1 MSRPQPV
8 GAPAVLIK
16 VGLFFL
22 ISAVSGVLVA
32 ALALPLA
39 GAAGLATKAAVQQF
53 ENLPSLL
60 STPPLPQQT
69 KIVTADGK
77 LIATIYSE
85 NRISVRLSAVAPIM
99 QTAIVAIEDTRFYE
113 HHGVDTRGLARAL
126 VTNAQGGNVQGGSTI
141 TQQYVKN
148 VLLLA
153 ATTDAERSAAIGR
166 TLPRKLR
173 EIRLAL
179 GLEKIW
185 TKQQILEGYLNS
197 VYFGAGAYGIQA
209 AALRYFNVPASKLTL
224 AQAATLAGIVQSPVS
239 YDPTRNPRL
248 SQKRRDV
255 VLRRMYE
262 LGKVTSLEMARAM
275 QIPMATEI
283 KNAKLPPTG
292 CASAAAPYFCDYV
305 RKIVRT
311 DPVFGKTADARTAFW
326 ARGGLTIRTTLD
338 SVAQAT
344 AQAALVKKVPMTDSH
359 GAAITV
365 VQPGTGQILVMAQN
379 RLLRAPKSK
388 AEIASYSEY
397 NYNLDA
403 VVNGSPYNGVG
414 NQTGSTFKPFVIA
427 AALEQKIPVST
438 TFKSPQTFKIT
449 PKSSYIDCNGVN
461 RATNYLGSNTEGE
474 AGTFNMLQATAKS
487 VNTYFLQLEAM
498 TGLCRPAEIAASMG
512 VRTAQGKPLD
522 QTPAMTL
529 GSNPVAP
536 LRMASAYA
544 AFAAHGKY
552 CPPRAIISITDNRT
566 GKPVATPN
574 PACTQVLDPKIADGV
589 AAILTGVMAPGG
601 TGASLNIGRP
611 VAGKTG
617 TTNGNV
623 NVWFVGFTPQL
634 AAAAWVGDPT
644 GSGYGKK
651 REIRDISIAGTFYRR
666 GYGLNLPG
674 PVWQTVMSFMSAK
687 LPMVGFTPVD
697 PSVIKGFTV
706 KVPDLTGLDPQAAL
720 ALLQSVGLTGKLA
733 PQSVPSATVPKGR
746 VAAQGLRPGANAV
759 SGREILIVLSSGPPA
774 VKPPPPPPGPT
785 SSPSASISPTP

>member
-1 MSRPQPV
+1 MSRPEPSGV
-8 GAPAVLIK
+8 PAVLARI
-16 VGLFFL
+16 GLFFL
-22 ISAVSGVLVA
+22 LSVVCGGLVA

-39 GAAGLATKAAVQQF
+39 GAAGLATKSAVQEF

-69 KIVTADGK
+69 KILTSDGK

-85 NRISVRLSAVAPIM
+85 NRISVPLKAVAPVM

-113 HHGVDTRGLARAL
+113 HHGVDARGLARAL

-153 ATTDAERSAAIGR
+153 ATNDAERAAAISR

-209 AALRYFNVPASKLTL
+209 AALRYFNVPASKLTV
-224 AQAATLAGIVQSPVS
+224 AQSATLAGIVQSPVS

-255 VLRRMYE
+255 VLRRMFD
-262 LGKVTSLEMARAM
+262 LGKITSLQMTRAM

-292 CASAAAPYFCDYV
+292 CASADAPYFCDYV

-311 DPVFGKTADARTAFW
+311 DPVFGKTADARAAFW

-344 AQAALVKKVPMTDSH
+344 AQAALVKKVPMNDPH
-359 GAAITV
+359 GAAISV
-365 VQPGTGQILVMAQN
+365 VQPGTGRILVMAQN
-379 RLLRAPKSK
+379 RVLKPPKTK
-388 AEIASYSEY
+388 AQAASYSEY
-397 NYNLDA
+397 NFNLDGI
-403 VVNGSPYNGVG
+403 VNGSPYSGVG

-427 AALEQKIPVST
+427 AALEAKIPVST
-438 TFKSPQTFKIT
+438 TFRAPQTYKVDGT
-449 PKSSYIDCNGVN
+449 YLDCNGVN
-461 RATNYLGSNTEGE
+461 RATKDTLSNTEGE
-474 AGTFNMLQATAKS
+474 AGTFNMLTATAKS
-487 VNTYFLQLEAM
+487 VNTYFLQLEQM
-498 TGLCRPAEIAASMG
+498 TGLCRPARIAEAMG
-512 VRTAQGKPLD
+512 VRTSQGKLLD

-529 GSNPVAP
+529 GANPVAP
-536 LRMASAYA
+536 LRMAAAYA
-544 AFAAHGKY
+544 AFANHGKY
-552 CPPRAIISITDNRT
+552 CAPRAIASIVDNRT
-566 GKPVATPN
+566 GKALAVPN
-574 PACTQVLDPKIADGV
+574 PPCSQVLDPKIADGV
-589 AAILTGVMAPGG
+589 TAILTGVMHPGG

-617 TTNGNV
+617 TTNGNI
-623 NVWFVGFTPQL
+623 NVWFVGYTPQL

-644 GSGYGKK
+644 GSGYGKR
-651 REIRDISIAGTFYRR
+651 REIRDISIGGSFYHR
-666 GYGLNLPG
+666 GFGLNLPG

-687 LPMVGFTPVD
+687 LPVVAFAPVD

-706 KVPDLTGLDPQAAL
+706 KVPDLTGMDPTAAL
-720 ALLQSVGLTGKLA
+720 ALLQTLGLTGKLG
-733 PQSVPSATVPKGR
+733 PTSYPSATVPKGKVSQQSPR
-746 VAAQGLRPGANAV
+746 AGSSVAT
-759 SGREILIVLSSGPPA
+759 GREIAIVLSSGPPVA
-774 VKPPPPPPGPT
+774 PPPPPPSPT
-785 SSPSASISPTP
+785 ATPTISPTA